1 MFTALLVYTSLTTR
15 LILIYTL
22 LYPPTKSICSP
33 MFPSPGRFCSRL
45 LTSFPKHATTPI
57 YTTTT
62 LWFIVTFPSAV
73 PSLHST
79 TPLCRE
85 LLKNKKN
92 TFRLL
97 FFLSP
102 GGSLICLSYSP
113 KIFFPPSQFLQLFLS
128 QPLDVALASC

>member
-1 MFTALLVYTSLTTR
+1 MFTALLVYTSLTSR

-45 LTSFPKHATTPI
+45 LTSFPKHATSPI

-85 LLKNKKN
+85 LLKN

-102 GGSLICLSYSP
+102 GGRLICHTPP
-113 KIFFPPSQFLQLFLS
+113 KKLFYPSQFLQLFLS
-128 QPLDVALASC
+128 PPLDVALASC